1 MVNQRK
7 DCRFCF
13 NYQKK
18 ICAFH
23 LRILRTCKVILS
35 MKELTL
41 KKNTKPAYANS
52 DDFLLFKD
60 FRNKVNG
67 IVEKSPKR
75 KNIMLL
81 KVILFPLLYV
91 LAYAAAL
98 VFGNNIAVLYG
109 SYFFMGILIVLNF
122 LNLIHDA
129 VHGTIFRSKTA
140 NKICVYFFDLLGANS
155 YVWKI
160 RHVRFHHNYPNV
172 NGWDTDIE
180 QSPLARIYPTG
191 SFSKFHKYQHIYL
204 PFLYPFYLPNWL
216 LVRDFKDFFKKN
228 NIIHKLIQI
237 PRIEY
242 IKLFFFKLFFLFYML
257 IIPKIILSITWPQT
271 ILAFVIFLFT
281 ASIFS
286 LIVLL
291 SPHANVENVFPEP
304 DAKNRLPFGWM
315 MHILQTTND
324 VNHDSFFTR
333 FFMGSFNFHVAHHL
347 FPNVS
352 HVYYPEITRE
362 LANFAKANKLP
373 YRSYPLSTSLK
384 NHYMLLKKNRMEENI
399 FEEAM

>member
-1 MVNQRK
+1 
-7 DCRFCF
+7 
-13 NYQKK
+13 
-18 ICAFH
+18 
-23 LRILRTCKVILS
+23 

-52 DDFLLFKD
+52 NDFLLFKD

-67 IVEKSPKR
+67 IVERSPKR

-91 LAYAAAL
+91 LAYATAL

-204 PFLYPFYLPNWL
+204 PFLYPFYLPNCL
-216 LVRDFKDFFKKN
+216 VVRDFKDFFKKN

-257 IIPKIILSITWPQT
+257 FIPKVILSITWPQT

-362 LANFAKANKLP
+362 LTNFAKANKLP

>member
-1 MVNQRK
+1 M
-7 DCRFCF
+7 
-13 NYQKK
+13 
-18 ICAFH
+18 
-23 LRILRTCKVILS
+23 
-35 MKELTL
+35 
-41 KKNTKPAYANS
+41 
-52 DDFLLFKD
+52 LF
-60 FRNKVNG
+60 
-67 IVEKSPKR
+67 
-75 KNIMLL
+75 
-81 KVILFPLLYV
+81 
-91 LAYAAAL
+91 
-98 VFGNNIAVLYG
+98 
-109 SYFFMGILIVLNF
+109 
-122 LNLIHDA
+122 
-129 VHGTIFRSKTA
+129 
-140 NKICVYFFDLLGANS
+140 
-155 YVWKI
+155 
-160 RHVRFHHNYPNV
+160 
-172 NGWDTDIE
+172 
-180 QSPLARIYPTG
+180 
-191 SFSKFHKYQHIYL
+191 
-204 PFLYPFYLPNWL
+204 
-216 LVRDFKDFFKKN
+216 
-228 NIIHKLIQI
+228 
-237 PRIEY
+237 
-242 IKLFFFKLFFLFYML
+242 
-257 IIPKIILSITWPQT
+257 IPKVILSITWPQT

>member
-1 MVNQRK
+1 M
-7 DCRFCF
+7 
-13 NYQKK
+13 
-18 ICAFH
+18 
-23 LRILRTCKVILS
+23 
-35 MKELTL
+35 MKNFTL
-41 KKNTKPAYANS
+41 QNNNRPSYAVS
-52 DDFLLFKD
+52 DDRLLFTE
-60 FRNKVNG
+60 FRKKVND
-67 IVEKSPKR
+67 IVEKSPEK
-75 KNIMLL
+75 KKSMLL
-81 KVILFPLLYV
+81 KVILFPLLYA
-91 LAYAAAL
+91 LSYTTAL
-98 VFGNNIAVLYG
+98 VFGHSIPVLYG
-109 SYFFMGILIVLNF
+109 CYFFMGILIVLNF

-129 VHGTIFRSKTA
+129 VHGAIFQSKIA
-140 NKICVYFFDLLGANS
+140 NKICIHFFDLLGANS
-155 YVWKI
+155 YMWKL

-191 SFSKFHKYQHIYL
+191 SFSKLHKYQHIYL

-216 LVRDFKDFFKKN
+216 LVRDFKDFFKKD

-242 IKLFFFKLFFLFYML
+242 VKLFVFKLFFFFYM
-257 IIPKIILSITWPQT
+257 IVIPKLVLSITWFQMVAAFI
-271 ILAFVIFLFT
+271 ILLFT

-291 SPHANVENVFPEP
+291 SPHANVENIFPEP
-304 DAKNRLPFGWM
+304 DSKNNLPFGWM

-324 VNHDSFFTR
+324 VTHDNFFTR
-333 FFMGSFNFHVAHHL
+333 FFMGCFNFHVIHHL

-362 LANFAKANKLP
+362 FEKFAMANKLP
-373 YRSYPLSTSLK
+373 YKSYPLATSLK
-384 NHYMLLKKNRMEENI
+384 NHYSLLKQNRMEENI